1 VAKLLIMF
9 GKLYKNRM
17 SGKKNSETTEKES
30 QEEVVKNEANEAS
43 EAATPETPETEV
55 AAEQDE
61 ISKLKAE
68 NEALQDKYLRLYS
81 DFENYKRRTS
91 KERIDLFKMAGQDV
105 LKSLLP
111 VMDDFDRAEK
121 AFETAKDV
129 QSLADGVKLV
139 SSKLKN
145 TVEQQG
151 LKAYVSVGEVFNAD
165 LHEAIT
171 KIPAPSDDLKGKVVD
186 EVEKGYM
193 LHDKVLRFAKVV
205 VGE

>member
-1 VAKLLIMF
+1 
-9 GKLYKNRM
+9 M
-17 SGKKNSETTEKES
+17 SGKKNGETSEKES
-30 QEEVVKNEANEAS
+30 QEEVVTNEAAEAS
-43 EAATPETPETEV
+43 EAVGTETPETE
-55 AAEQDE
+55 AAPEQDE
-61 ISKLKAE
+61 ISKLKSE

-81 DFENYKRRTS
+81 DFENFKRRTS
-91 KERIDLFKMAGQDV
+91 KERIDMFKMAGQDV

-121 AFETAKDV
+121 AFDSSKDV

-145 TVEQQG
+145 TTEQQG
-151 LKAYVSVGEVFNAD
+151 LKAYISIGEVFNAD

-171 KIPAPSDDLKGKVVD
+171 KIPAPTEDLKGKVVD

-193 LHDKVLRFAKVV
+193 LHDKVVRFAKVV

>member
-17 SGKKNSETTEKES
+17 SGKKNGETSEKES
-30 QEEVVKNEANEAS
+30 QEEVVTNEAAEAS
-43 EAATPETPETEV
+43 EAVGTETPETE
-55 AAEQDE
+55 AAPEQDE
-61 ISKLKAE
+61 ISKLKSE

-81 DFENYKRRTS
+81 DFENFKRRTS
-91 KERIDLFKMAGQDV
+91 KERIDMFKMAGQDV

-121 AFETAKDV
+121 AFDSSKDV

-145 TVEQQG
+145 TTEQQG
-151 LKAYVSVGEVFNAD
+151 LKAYISIGEVFNAD

-171 KIPAPSDDLKGKVVD
+171 KIPAPTEDLKGKVVD

-193 LHDKVLRFAKVV
+193 LHDKVVRFAKVV